1 MPILLDRERIPPRW
15 AERMSSHPVLSIDA
29 YGRRGNDCIKIALVN
44 NMPDP
49 ALEDTEMQFFELL
62 DAASGDIPVRIKL
75 YSLPGITRGER
86 GRQHLGKFYQ
96 NFDDLWNARFDAVI
110 VTGTEPHCPNL
121 REEPYWP
128 LLTGLLDWA
137 ERNTVSAVLS
147 CLAAHAGV
155 LHSDGIKRHRL
166 DDKRFGIFDFAKAPH
181 HLLTGHDSDKIRFPH
196 SRWNEVRE
204 DELRECGYTVI
215 TKSTEAGVD
224 SFAKRKTNCLFVHFQ
239 GHPEYGSRT
248 LLKEYRRDIKRFLC
262 GERDSYPSLPK
273 GYFDA
278 AATKLLNSFRENA
291 LSNRHEE
298 TILNFPESDVIETLK
313 NGWDLSANSIYSNWL
328 EYVRIRKA
336 ESPAYVTAA
345 GYDKTQ
351 PKRSAAL

>member
-1 MPILLDRERIPPRW
+1 MSILLDRGRIPPRW
-15 AERMSSHPVLSIDA
+15 AERMSFHPVLSIGA
-29 YGRRGNDCIKIALVN
+29 YGRRTDSIKIALVN

-62 DAASGDIPVRIKL
+62 EAASGDIPVRIKL

-86 GRQHLGKFYQ
+86 GREHLGKFYQ
-96 NFDDLWNARFDAVI
+96 DFDDLWDTRFDAII

-128 LLTGLLDWA
+128 LLSGLLDWA
-137 ERNTVSAVLS
+137 ERNALSAVLS

-155 LHSDGIKRHRL
+155 LHSDGIERHRL
-166 DDKRFGIFDFAKAPH
+166 DDKRFGVFDFTKAPH
-181 HLLTGHDSDKIRFPH
+181 HLLTGHNPDQIRFPH

-204 DELRECGYTVI
+204 DELTECGYTVI
-215 TKSTEAGVD
+215 TKSAEAGVD
-224 SFAKRKTNCLFVHFQ
+224 SFGKRKTNCLFVHFQ

-278 AATKLLNSFRENA
+278 AATRLLSDFRKNA
-291 LSNRHEE
+291 LSNRQEE
-298 TILNFPESDVIETLK
+298 TIAGFPESAVVETLQ
-313 NGWDLSANSIYSNWL
+313 NGWNSSANSIYRNWL
-328 EYVRIRKA
+328 EYVRTRKA
-336 ESPAYVTAA
+336 ESPDYVHVPA
-345 GYDKTQ
+345 YDKPQ
-351 PKRSAAL
+351 RKRSAAL

>member
-1 MPILLDRERIPPRW
+1 MPILLDRGRIPSRW
-15 AERMSSHPVLSIDA
+15 AERMSLHPVLSIGA
-29 YGRRGNDCIKIALVN
+29 YGHRTDCIKIAFVN

-62 DAASGDIPVRIKL
+62 EAASGDIPVRIKL

-86 GRQHLGKFYQ
+86 GREHLSKFYQ
-96 NFDDLWNARFDAVI
+96 DFDDLWNTRFDAVI

-137 ERNTVSAVLS
+137 ERNTLSAVLS

-155 LHSDGIKRHRL
+155 LHSDRIERHRL
-166 DDKRFGIFDFAKAPH
+166 GDKRFGVFEFAKAPH
-181 HLLTGHDSDKIRFPH
+181 HLLTGHNSDQIRFPH

-204 DELRECGYTVI
+204 DALRECGYTVI
-215 TKSTEAGVD
+215 TKSAEAGVD

-248 LLKEYRRDIKRFLC
+248 LLKEYRRDIKRFLG

-278 AATKLLNSFRENA
+278 AATRLLSDFRENA
-291 LSNRHEE
+291 LSHRQEE
-298 TILNFPESDVIETLK
+298 TIASFPESVAETLQK
-313 NGWDLSANSIYSNWL
+313 GWNSSANSIYRNWV
-328 EYVRIRKA
+328 EYVRTRKVD
-336 ESPAYVTAA
+336 SPAYVTVA

-351 PKRSAAL
+351 RKRSAAL

>member
-1 MPILLDRERIPPRW
+1 MPILLDRGRTPPRW
-15 AERMSSHPVLSIDA
+15 AERMNFHPVLSISA
-29 YGRRGNDCIKIALVN
+29 YGHGTDCIKIALVN

-62 DAASGDIPVRIKL
+62 EAASGDMPVGIKL
-75 YSLPGITRGER
+75 YSLPGIARGER
-86 GRQHLGKFYQ
+86 GREHLGKFYAD
-96 NFDDLWNARFDAVI
+96 FEDLWNTRPDAVI

-128 LLTGLLDWA
+128 LLSGLLDWA
-137 ERNTVSAVLS
+137 ERNTHSAVLS

-155 LHSDGIKRHRL
+155 LHSDGIERHRL
-166 DDKRFGIFDFAKAPH
+166 DDKRFGVFDFTKAPH
-181 HLLTGHDSDKIRFPH
+181 HLLTGHNSDRIRFPH

-204 DELRECGYTVI
+204 DELKKCGYTVL
-215 TKSTEAGVD
+215 TRSSEAGVD

-262 GERDSYPSLPK
+262 RERESYPSMPN

-278 AATKLLNSFRENA
+278 AATRVLHDFRDNA
-291 LSNRHEE
+291 ISNRQEE
-298 TILNFPESDVIETLK
+298 TISNFPESAVVETLE
-313 NGWDLSANSIYSNWL
+313 NGWNRSANSIYGNWL
-328 EYVRIRKA
+328 GYVQTRKA
-336 ESPAYVTAA
+336 DSPAYVPVA

-351 PKRSAAL
+351 RKRSAAL

>member
-1 MPILLDRERIPPRW
+1 MSILLDRGRIPPRW
-15 AERMSSHPVLSIDA
+15 TERMSFHPVLSIGA
-29 YGRRGNDCIKIALVN
+29 YGRRTDIIKIALVN

-62 DAASGDIPVRIKL
+62 EAASGDIPVRIKL

-86 GRQHLGKFYQ
+86 GREHLSKFYQ
-96 NFDDLWNARFDAVI
+96 DFDDLWNTRFDAMI

-128 LLTGLLDWA
+128 LLTQLLDWA
-137 ERNTVSAVLS
+137 ERNTLSAVLS

-155 LHSDGIKRHRL
+155 LHSDQIERHRL
-166 DDKRFGIFDFAKAPH
+166 DDKRFGVFDFAKLPH
-181 HLLTGHDSDKIRFPH
+181 HLLTGHNSDQIRFPH

-204 DELRECGYTVI
+204 NELRESGYTVI
-215 TKSTEAGVD
+215 TKSAEAGVD
-224 SFAKRKTNCLFVHFQ
+224 SFAKRKKNCLFVHFQ

-248 LLKEYRRDIKRFLC
+248 LLKEYRRDVKRFLC
-262 GERDSYPSLPK
+262 GERDSYPSLPQ

-278 AATKLLNSFRENA
+278 AAERRLNDFRENA

-298 TILNFPESDVIETLK
+298 TIANFPESAVVETLQ
-313 NGWDLSANSIYSNWL
+313 NGWNSAAKDIYRNWL
-328 EYVRIRKA
+328 EYVRTRKT
-336 ESPAYVTAA
+336 ESPAYVTVA
-345 GYDKTQ
+345 GCDKTQ
-351 PKRSAAL
+351 HKRSAVL